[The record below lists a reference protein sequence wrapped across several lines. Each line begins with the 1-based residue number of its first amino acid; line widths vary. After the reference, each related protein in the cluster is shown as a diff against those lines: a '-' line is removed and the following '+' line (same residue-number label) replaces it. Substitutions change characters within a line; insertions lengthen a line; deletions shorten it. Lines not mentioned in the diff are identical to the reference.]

1 MGIILNDGAHRP
13 SVLIERLRFA
23 KGTPYHTVFEAESA
37 AGEQVMNPAVAGV
50 LRGALAQVVEEGT
63 GRRFRSAL
71 HWPDA
76 TAVTVGGK
84 TGSGD
89 NRYETF
95 TSTGHLRSS
104 RVVNRTATF
113 VFYIGDRYFGV
124 ITAAVDGPI
133 AEEYRFTSAL
143 PIAVLKLL
151 APRLD
156 QRLAGQFLDDT

>member
-1 MGIILNDGAHRP
+1 
-13 SVLIERLRFA
+13 VLIERLRFA
-23 KGTPYHTVFEAESA
+23 EDTPYHTVFEAESA
-37 AGEQVMNPAVAGV
+37 AGEQVMNPAVAAV
-50 LRGALAQVVEEGT
+50 LRGALAEVVQEGT

-71 HWPDA
+71 HWPDG

-95 TSTGHLRSS
+95 TPTGHLSSS

-124 ITAAVDGPI
+124 ITAAVDGPQ
-133 AEEYRFTSAL
+133 AQEHRFTSAL

-151 APRLD
+151 APQLD
-156 QRLAGQFLDDT
+156 QRLAGQLLDDT